1 MTDELDT
8 IRAIFFEECD
18 ELLVELDRH
27 LQAFEAGSSDP
38 ESINGAFRA
47 IHSIKGGAGAFA
59 LASLIAFAHVF
70 ETALDAVR
78 SGRLELSPKVVA
90 VLRRA
95 ADRLADHVEA
105 EKEGRAVEA
114 GDTLETELSQL
125 AGARDEADL
134 DQLFGDNAVPA
145 PAPVASAP
153 APVLEPRLLELH
165 LHPRQDLFRRAV
177 EPAVLFRMLR
187 ELGRLK
193 VRKVEDSAVP
203 PLAEL
208 DPADCWLA
216 WELELETDADLA
228 ALNAALEPFL
238 DGDEYTILDPEP
250 EPAPPPAPEAKVVAP
265 PKPAAAAP
273 APAPRSA
280 PTPAPAAKP
289 AEAAAASGEAR
300 SGGSIRVD
308 IGRIDRLI
316 NLVGEIVV
324 VQAVL
329 AEQSLALDTTR
340 HSGLMDAVVALSRR
354 SRELHEAVMAVRAQP
369 VKTVF
374 QRLPRLVRELSQSLG
389 KQARLVLFGEG
400 TEVDKT
406 IIEELS
412 EPLTHLLRNSM
423 DHGLEPPEERLR
435 AGKPAEGT
443 VTIGAEQR
451 GGRIVITIADD
462 GRGINREKLL
472 AKAASRGLVGEAQRL
487 APEEIDQL
495 IFHPG
500 LSTADSI
507 SDVSGRGVGMDVV
520 KRNIQAMGGRI
531 GLHSEPGQGCRF
543 TLSLPLTL
551 AVLDGMVLKLGAQR
565 YVVPLQSVIET
576 ICTTGAAV
584 NVLPSGREALRM
596 RDHLIPLLRLATA
609 MGLPAGPA
617 LAANGED
624 DVVIVVIETETGQ
637 RIALLVDE
645 IIGQQQV
652 VVRSIEQA
660 YGQVRGVAGA
670 SILGDGR
677 VALILDADAL
687 PQLAAEPGRAAPAHT
702 SNWGEAAVAVHKP
715 ANSENPA
722 TALPGGGSFKI
733 VTFLV
738 ADRQFG
744 VPMRAVREIKRW
756 METTPLPHVPS
767 YVRGVLNLRGTIL
780 AVYDLRARLGLGL
793 TEPTKDHIIIIVSV
807 EDRLIGLL
815 VDAVS
820 DIPEVTQADVQPVPD
835 LAVAEDAPLMGVVLR
850 YEAVISLLNLRQVA
864 GAAASAAALD
874 ARAAN

>member
-8 IRAIFFEECD
+8 IRVIFFEECD

-27 LQAFEAGSSDP
+27 LQAFEAGAADA

-59 LASLIAFAHVF
+59 LAPLIAFAHVY
-70 ETALDAVR
+70 ETALDALR
-78 SGRLELSPKVVA
+78 SGRLELTPNVVA
-90 VLRRA
+90 VLRKG

-105 EKEGRAVEA
+105 AKVGRIPEA
-114 GDTLETELSQL
+114 GEALEAELSRL
-125 AGARDEADL
+125 AAPRDEADL
-134 DQLFGDNAVPA
+134 DGLFGEAAMPA
-145 PAPVASAP
+145 PPAMAAAAPLS
-153 APVLEPRLLELH
+153 EPRQVVLRLQ
-165 LHPRQDLFRRAV
+165 PRQDLFRRAV
-177 EPAVLFRMLR
+177 EPAMLIRMLR
-187 ELGRLK
+187 ELGRVK
-193 VRKVEDSAVP
+193 VRKVEDGAVP
-203 PLAEL
+203 LLADL
-208 DPADCWLA
+208 DPGDCWLT
-216 WELELETDADLA
+216 WEIELETDAGLSTLA
-228 ALNAALEPFL
+228 AGLEPFI
-238 DGDEYTILDPEP
+238 DPDEYAIL
-250 EPAPPPAPEAKVVAP
+250 EPAVEALEPPPAPAAAPTPAASAAPPVAMPVVAP
-265 PKPAAAAP
+265 PP
-273 APAPRSA
+273 PR
-280 PTPAPAAKP
+280 PAAKP
-289 AEAAAASGEAR
+289 AETAAASGEAR
-300 SGGSIRVD
+300 AGGSIRVD

-329 AEQSLALDTTR
+329 AEQSTALDTSR
-340 HSGLMDAVVALSRR
+340 HSGLIDAVVALSRR

-374 QRLPRLVRELSQSLG
+374 QRLPRLVRELGQSLG

-423 DHGLEPPEERLR
+423 DHGLEPAEERLA

-451 GGRIVITIADD
+451 GGRIVITVADD
-462 GRGINREKLL
+462 GRGINRERLL
-472 AKAASRGLVGEAQRL
+472 AKATSRGLVAEGTRL
-487 APEEIDQL
+487 APEEIDAL

-500 LSTADSI
+500 LSTAESI

-531 GLHSEPGQGCRF
+531 ALHSEPGQGCRF

-565 YVVPLQSVIET
+565 YVVPLQSVLET
-576 ICTTGAAV
+576 ICTDAGAI

-596 RDHLIPLLRLATA
+596 RDHLIPLLRLATVV
-609 MGLPAGPA
+609 GLPADPA
-617 LAANGED
+617 LPADAED
-624 DVVIVVIETETGQ
+624 DVVIVVIETEAGQ
-637 RIALLVDE
+637 RVALLVDE

-687 PQLAAEPGRAAPAHT
+687 PQLAADSGRPASTYT
-702 SNWGEAAVAVHKP
+702 SNWGEAVVAVHKP
-715 ANSENPA
+715 ASNDSPA
-722 TALPGGGSFKI
+722 AALPGGGPFKI

-756 METTPLPHVPS
+756 METTPLPHVPA

-793 TEPTKDHIIIIVSV
+793 TEPTKDHIIIIVTV
-807 EDRLIGLL
+807 DDRLIGLL
-815 VDAVS
+815 VDAVC

-835 LAVAEDAPLMGVVLR
+835 LAAIDDAPLMGVVLR
-850 YEAVISLLNLRQVA
+850 EDAVISLLNLRQVA
-864 GAAASAAALD
+864 GAAAASAAID
-874 ARAAN
+874 ARTVA

>member
-8 IRAIFFEECD
+8 IRLIFFEECD

-59 LASLIAFAHVF
+59 LGSLIAFAHAY

-78 SGRLELSPKVVA
+78 SGRLALSPKVVG

-105 EKEGRAVEA
+105 AKQGRALDN
-114 GDTLETELSQL
+114 GDALEIELGQL
-125 AGARDEADL
+125 AGSRDEVDL
-134 DQLFGDNAVPA
+134 DQLFGEAA
-145 PAPVASAP
+145 APVAPSVPNQAP
-153 APVLEPRLLELH
+153 PAGLRRLELR

-177 EPAVLFRMLR
+177 EPAMLIRMLR
-187 ELGRLK
+187 ELGRVK
-193 VRKVEDSAVP
+193 VKRVEDAAVP

-208 DPADCWLA
+208 DPSDCWLA
-216 WELELETDADLA
+216 WELELETDA
-228 ALNAALEPFL
+228 ALGALHTSLEPFL
-238 DGDEYTILDPEP
+238 DPDEYTIVDPAAEAT
-250 EPAPPPAPEAKVVAP
+250 ETVSAAPLPSTPV
-265 PKPAAAAP
+265 PAAAAV
-273 APAPRSA
+273 AA
-280 PTPAPAAKP
+280 PTPRATPPAAARS
-289 AEAAAASGEAR
+289 AEAAAAGSETRA
-300 SGGSIRVD
+300 GGSIRVD

-329 AEQSLALDTTR
+329 AEQSLALDASR
-340 HSGLMDAVVALSRR
+340 HSGLIDAVVALSRR

-374 QRLPRLVRELSQSLG
+374 QRLPRLVRELSQALG
-389 KQARLVLFGEG
+389 KQAKLVLFGES

-412 EPLTHLLRNSM
+412 EPLTHLLRNAM
-423 DHGLEPPEERLR
+423 DHGLEPAEERLA
-435 AGKPAEGT
+435 AGKPPEGT
-443 VTIGAEQR
+443 ITIGAEQR
-451 GGRIVITIADD
+451 GGRIVITVADD

-472 AKAASRGLVGEAQRL
+472 AKASSRGLVPEGTRL
-487 APEEIDQL
+487 APEEIDAL

-551 AVLDGMVLKLGAQR
+551 AVLDGMVLKLGTQR
-565 YVVPLQSVIET
+565 YVVPLQSIVET
-576 ICTTGAAV
+576 ICAGGAAV
-584 NVLPSGREALRM
+584 NVLPGGREALRM
-596 RDHLIPLLRLATA
+596 RDHLIPLVRLAAA
-609 MGLPAGPA
+609 MGLPADTAPA
-617 LAANGED
+617 AGGED

-687 PQLAAEPGRAAPAHT
+687 PQLAARPALTHT
-702 SNWGEAAVAVHKP
+702 SNWGETAVAVHKP
-715 ANSENPA
+715 ANSETPTA
-722 TALPGGGSFKI
+722 ALPGGGTFKI

-756 METTPLPHVPS
+756 METTPLPHVPA

-793 TEPTKDHIIIIVSV
+793 TEPTKDHIIIIVSID
-807 EDRLIGLL
+807 DRLIGLL
-815 VDAVS
+815 VDAVC
-820 DIPEVTQADVQPVPD
+820 DIPEVTRADVQPVPD
-835 LAVAEDAPLMGVVLR
+835 LAATDDTPLLGVILR
-850 YEAVISLLNLRQVA
+850 EEAVVSLLNLHQVA
-864 GAAASAAALD
+864 GSAAP
-874 ARAAN
+874 AAIDTRPTA